1 MKTSTV
7 IGIGVLAALGLGA
20 YYLYT
25 TSQATTNTTTAGTPT
40 GSGGTTATNPT
51 SLLTGASSLLGGLI
65 SDTGIGSDLGGI
77 FSGSGGSQSTTTS
90 GGNPT
95 YSTPISTN
103 YVQQQVLAGNLGP
116 SDFQTPDQALEA
128 GVPTDV
134 EDNYLYGDQ

>member
-25 TSQATTNTTTAGTPT
+25 KSQATTNTTTAGTPT

-51 SLLTGASSLLGGLI
+51 SLLTGASSLLG
-65 SDTGIGSDLGGI
+65 DLGGI